1 MQRRSNSRDSYS
13 PEANGGEAILETRIS
28 RMRMARKEKI
38 LKSETL
44 FKGKTINLHHLTM
57 RLPSGKLFED
67 DIVERPSEV
76 VIIPQI
82 SRNEI
87 ILTKQ
92 FRRGVGEI
100 LLELPSGKVKRGE
113 TVLTAARRELEE
125 ETKYKAKKLEKLT
138 ETLVAPSW
146 STMKSTFFLARE
158 LIVSDHPRPHD
169 PDENIEVVRLTFKK
183 ALAKVASGEIKDTKT
198 ILGLLFAKRF
208 FA

>member
-1 MQRRSNSRDSYS
+1 MPKVKR
-13 PEANGGEAILETRIS
+13 
-28 RMRMARKEKI
+28 EKI

-44 FKGKTINLHHLTM
+44 FKGKNLNLHHLTVE
-57 RLPSGKLFED
+57 LPSGKLFED
-67 DIVERPSEV
+67 EIIERPSEV
-76 VIIPQI
+76 AIIPQI

-92 FRRGVGEI
+92 FRRGVGKI

-113 TVLTAARRELEE
+113 TLLTAARRELEE

-146 STMKSTFFLARE
+146 STPKCTFFLARE
-158 LIVSDHPRPHD
+158 LIVGSHPRPHD

-183 ALAKVASGEIKDTKT
+183 ALAKVASGKIKDTKT
-198 ILGLLFAKRF
+198 ILGLLLAKRF

>member
-1 MQRRSNSRDSYS
+1 MSSMPKVKR
-13 PEANGGEAILETRIS
+13 
-28 RMRMARKEKI
+28 EKI

-44 FKGKTINLHHLTM
+44 FKGKNLNLHRLTVE
-57 RLPSGKLFED
+57 LPSSKLFED
-67 DIVERPSEV
+67 EIIERPSEV
-76 VIIPQI
+76 AIIPQI

-113 TVLTAARRELEE
+113 TILTAARRELEE
-125 ETKYKAKKLEKLT
+125 ETEYKAKKLEKLT

-146 STMKSTFFLARE
+146 STSKCTFFLARE
-158 LIVSDHPRPHD
+158 LIVDSHPRPHD

-183 ALAKVASGEIKDTKT
+183 ALAKVASGKIKDTKT
-198 ILGLLFAKRF
+198 VLGLLLAKRF